1 MDLKELPLND
11 EFAQCLRGMRKKT
24 KEYTDSRIQE
34 MSSCNHL
41 FVKIKEG
48 VSYSGF
54 HSSDYEYDPSQV
66 ECVFCG
72 LTNKHKYM
80 EDLFYRKDIINS
92 WYYNRQSLE
101 TSFFNNYFRDYF
113 RRSGKSFDESCFN
126 LISQDVIKSYHPG
139 LLYQIAVRIN
149 PEADKEEIVEI
160 MKKLNEL
167 ETDEEKMKLRTIGH
181 AENLIER
188 YLKNKGKV
196 LLKAN

>member
-1 MDLKELPLND
+1 MNLKELPLND
-11 EFAQCLRGMRKKT
+11 EFAQCLRSMRKKT
-24 KEYTDSRIQE
+24 KEYTDFRIKE
-34 MSSCNHL
+34 ISSCNHL

-48 VSYSGF
+48 VSYPGF

-80 EDLFYRKDIINS
+80 EDLFYRHDLVEP
-92 WYYNRQSLE
+92 WLYDRQSLE

-126 LISQDVIKSYHPG
+126 LISDGIISSYHPG

-149 PEADKEEIVEI
+149 PDANNEEIVEI

-167 ETDEEKMKLRTIGH
+167 ETNEEKMKLRTIDH

-188 YLKNKGKV
+188 YIKNKGKV
-196 LLKAN
+196 LLKTN